1 MCAQTSDCSRHT
13 FTKKK
18 CIPTSL
24 HWSVF
29 MPKDPS
35 SAVVSTKVAII
46 QGPTNHSVR
55 EVDIVGHS
63 QMVVQHFSYMVKID
77 LCFVPSSAVISTKV
91 AITQGPTPTPSPII
105 SPVANTTCSV
115 LKNLAE
121 NADYFKCTS
130 DTTLPCDTVYCTEE
144 LGNEVY
150 DAVILLLPCQTP
162 PAVRVTLTSE
172 DGKTILNETVDS

>member
-1 MCAQTSDCSRHT
+1 MCAQASGCSSIHT

-29 MPKDPS
+29 MPIDPS
-35 SAVVSTKVAII
+35 STVVSNNVPIT

-55 EVDIVGHS
+55 EVDIVGHR
-63 QMVVQHFSYMVKID
+63 QVVVQVYTPLLRRSVYLHHCIG
-77 LCFVPSSAVISTKV
+77 LCFVPIDPSSAVVSTKV

-130 DTTLPCDTVYCTEE
+130 DTTPPCDTVYCTEE
-144 LGNEVY
+144 LGNK
-150 DAVILLLPCQTP
+150 IP
-162 PAVRVTLTSE
+162 
-172 DGKTILNETVDS
+172 